1 MAASLGAL
9 RRRVERMQVELQKRN
24 ERSARFASGKK
35 TIDLPGVEDWKD
47 FASQTY
53 IRTSGTVLPFN
64 PYEYQVDLI
73 KSINDHPNTIVL
85 KSRQLGISETVCN
98 YLLCRALT
106 EPGFAAVTFSKTQ
119 TDASELGKRVRAMA
133 NSLQST
139 PFKFL
144 TDSNSQLSV
153 VGGGTLFFLPA
164 TARAARGI
172 PSCSVLFLDEA
183 AFLEGAQDI
192 YSAAMPT
199 LSMVGEDAK
208 VIMVSTPGIETDFF
222 GDLWLTNEGD
232 WNKQQIHYSQHP
244 VYSKD
249 PEWADKTRTTRRMTQ
264 SAWNQEYEL
273 MFGATDTQVYPTKL
287 VDKCATGKLQEC
299 GLINRSYVFGID
311 PAAGGADAF
320 VVIVLDI
327 TDPRCAEVVQIHQET
342 GKSTDYNLKKVAQLV
357 EDWMPGQIA
366 VEKNGIGQVIGEALI
381 NFFPGSMIELRNTSR
396 PSKITDTDRILYLME
411 KDGIRYPNGP
421 LVTEMKAFRQNET
434 GGREAAPGYHDDLVM
449 ALAQAVALMPEVVP
463 TASFFDQ
470 I

>member
-1 MAASLGAL
+1 M
-9 RRRVERMQVELQKRN
+9 
-24 ERSARFASGKK
+24 
-35 TIDLPGVEDWKD
+35 
-47 FASQTY
+47 
-53 IRTSGTVLPFN
+53 
-64 PYEYQVDLI
+64 
-73 KSINDHPNTIVL
+73 
-85 KSRQLGISETVCN
+85 
-98 YLLCRALT
+98 
-106 EPGFAAVTFSKTQ
+106 
-119 TDASELGKRVRAMA
+119 
-133 NSLQST
+133 
-139 PFKFL
+139 
-144 TDSNSQLSV
+144 SV

-232 WNKQQIHYSQHP
+232 WNKQEIHYSQHP

-249 PEWADKTRTTRRMTQ
+249 PEWAAKTRISRRMTQ

-327 TDPRCAEVVQIHQET
+327 TDPQCAEVVQIHQET